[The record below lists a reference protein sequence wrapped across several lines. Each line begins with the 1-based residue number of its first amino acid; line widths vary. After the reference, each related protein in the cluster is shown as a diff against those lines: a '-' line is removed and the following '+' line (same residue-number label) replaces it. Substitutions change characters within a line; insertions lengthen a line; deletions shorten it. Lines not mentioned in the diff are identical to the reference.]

1 MATNLNSMTTEELRA
16 QAKQNSADWH
26 TAGSSAEKDAL
37 HAQNVEINRIIDSRT
52 GSTSTYDAPSGK
64 WSSSGGSTAQQAGP
78 NPTRELVAEYQNV
91 YVPQSS
97 FYEQAYNDLRASY
110 NAQQSAYQQMLEQ
123 QQAAQAAAVQQAVNT
138 LESQKSSTDAQYSD
152 LFRQL
157 SINKMKNRKDLDQ
170 RLAAGGVTGGAAEST
185 RLGYDTAYEDALRQG
200 EQGRISAIG
209 SLDQAIADA
218 RLTGDI
224 ESANAAADAAKE
236 QMSAYADALRF
247 LINRQDTID
256 ARQEAYAREDAQ
268 RAVAYAQQQAAL
280 ERQNELARQ
289 EAEQAAARPTLTV
302 AQVNAAI
309 KAGILTD
316 AVLAA
321 YEYYYGEAYKG

>member
-110 NAQQSAYQQMLEQ
+110 NAQQSSYQQMLEQ

-157 SINKMKNRKDLDQ
+157 YINKMKNRKDLDQ

-236 QMSAYADALRF
+236 QMSAYADALKF
-247 LINRQDTID
+247 LINRQDSID

-289 EAEQAAARPTLTV
+289 EAEQAAAKPTLTV

-321 YEYYYGEAYKG
+321 YEYYYGEAYKQ

>member
-157 SINKMKNRKDLDQ
+157 YINKMKNRKDLDQ

>member
-1 MATNLNSMTTEELRA
+1 MME
-16 QAKQNSADWH
+16 H
-26 TAGSSAEKDAL
+26 
-37 HAQNVEINRIIDSRT
+37 
-52 GSTSTYDAPSGK
+52 
-64 WSSSGGSTAQQAGP
+64 
-78 NPTRELVAEYQNV
+78 
-91 YVPQSS
+91 
-97 FYEQAYNDLRASY
+97 
-110 NAQQSAYQQMLEQ
+110 

-157 SINKMKNRKDLDQ
+157 YINKMKNRKDLDQ

>member
-157 SINKMKNRKDLDQ
+157 YINKMKNRKDLDQ

-247 LINRQDTID
+247 LINRQDSID

-289 EAEQAAARPTLTV
+289 EAEQAAAKPTLTV

-321 YEYYYGEAYKG
+321 YEYYYGEAYKQ

>member
-157 SINKMKNRKDLDQ
+157 YINKMKNRKDLDQ

-289 EAEQAAARPTLTV
+289 EAEQAAAKPTLTV

>member
-157 SINKMKNRKDLDQ
+157 YINKMKNRKDLDQ

-236 QMSAYADALRF
+236 QMSAYADALKF
-247 LINRQDTID
+247 LINRQDSID

-289 EAEQAAARPTLTV
+289 EAEQAAAKPTLTV

-321 YEYYYGEAYKG
+321 YEYYYGEAYKQ